1 MSENL
6 LKDKLFDRVKR
17 YNIDEKELNKI
28 FKKVSK
34 LTIDEIELNKLFDI
48 ETEKHMIKQIKKGET
63 RYKEEIKNVNQFLK
77 VMIQRDDKHKVNEEV
92 IDKLYET
99 AIEVAIDEYNDN
111 QLFSILIF
119 KYMKSLSK
127 IYKFESTTIKDNTS
141 DSSKKVEN
149 NKKIIK
155 SSNQKTIDNKI
166 LSKEIVDS
174 KDNLIDEFGR
184 INASFLMLLILNG
197 KMNKADLM
205 NELKISYNMLL
216 PVLNGKSSI
225 TEYNL
230 KSLYKKFK
238 ATNVYDLKRKIAVA
252 CGYDVLNMHIQKIE
266 YKIEKENEKVEIK
279 PEILNVLKEDKKIVP
294 QEKIIEEKATELP
307 KENIEKDMA
316 IQHQI
321 KEKNISDNSELSENK
336 ISNNNIFNLIK
347 KDVLNNLIL
356 NSFRDK
362 DFTEKEYVVA
372 CLLFKENNGKY
383 YSKEEISKFL
393 DVDENTINKIY
404 LYCLTKYRD
413 YYNNLLNNINKLKL
427 ENEEN

>member
-1 MSENL
+1 MSKNL

-28 FKKVSK
+28 FKKVFK
-34 LTIDEIELNKLFDI
+34 MTTDETELNKLFDI
-48 ETEKHMIKQIKKGET
+48 ETEKYMIKQIKKGET
-63 RYKEEIKNVNQFLK
+63 RYKEEIKNANQYLK
-77 VMIQRDDKHKVNEEV
+77 VMIQRDDKHKVNEKV
-92 IDKLYET
+92 IDKLYEN

-127 IYKFESTTIKDNTS
+127 IYKFESTTIKDNIPY
-141 DSSKKVEN
+141 SSKKVEN

-155 SSNQKTIDNKI
+155 TSNKKTIDNKT

-184 INASFLMLLILNG
+184 INANFLMLLILNG

-205 NELKISYNMLL
+205 DELKISYNMLL

-238 ATNVYDLKRKIAVA
+238 ATDVYDLKRKIAIA
-252 CGYDVLNMHIQKIE
+252 CGYDVSNMHIQKIE
-266 YKIEKENEKVEIK
+266 VKIEKENEKVEIK
-279 PEILNVLKEDKKIVP
+279 TETLNVLKEDKEIVS
-294 QEKIIEEKATELP
+294 QEKTIEEKTTKLS
-307 KENIEKDMA
+307 KENVEEDIA

-321 KEKNISDNSELSENK
+321 KEKNLDDNVSLNK
-336 ISNNNIFNLIK
+336 NEISNNNIFDLIK
-347 KDVLNNLIL
+347 NDVLNNLIL
-356 NSFRDK
+356 DLFRNK
-362 DFTEKEYVVA
+362 EFTEKEYVVA
-372 CLLFKENNGKY
+372 CLLFKGNNGKY
-383 YSKEEISKFL
+383 YSKEEISRFL

-404 LYCLTKYRD
+404 LDCLTKYRD